1 MAIDLTKIARDHAAR
16 QSQKTSTSSRRKSK
30 AQLLD
35 EEGKIDL
42 TGIALAHKKGLRL
55 YEDEEYASNTP
66 ESRLDIDYVNGMSGW
81 LQDTNRRLNTLYSAA
96 NREVTPWGQQ
106 NQLASNRENISELM
120 QAAQDYMDYIQ
131 TNEDDL
137 ASVVGRGT
145 LDLLERNFTDTL
157 SNLMR
162 YDREANEANRGS
174 IGAVNRYLAT
184 EEGQAQIQPYLDAQE
199 ERAQESGRP
208 VSSAA
213 LDAARQ
219 AIQAERQDVSRALQ
233 SDFGTDEYNV
243 AFDRLQQIDQ
253 DVDRLNTAIDEA
265 RDRENMQ
272 RWSSVMHNP
281 DFAEYSQRGAEIEND
296 PTRSMWQ
303 SLNEGLFRNSQNI
316 GNIVTYARDPNTV
329 DTLRSRLTTPW
340 GTAVRSPFGGNQM
353 ALANN
358 PLARYWMMTDEEV
371 SIYNY
376 LLAKDDE
383 EGTGNA
389 QAYLD
394 DLEPQLEARVSN
406 VALQDTAMW
415 AQGNPVL
422 ASASSVLSS
431 PLAGSAYLEAAAN
444 RLSGEETANSPTQ
457 LMVRGANIE
466 RGTVAEDIQEN
477 VAESTGQQWLGDV
490 ASFVYQTGMSVADSL
505 LNTAIGAGAFGG
517 GTAGSVA
524 SSLLMSGGAAS
535 SAYQDAVDRGA
546 SENTA
551 LAAGGLAGFFEA
563 FFERF
568 SIDKF
573 LSTASMASKSGMVK
587 TVLRQMRVEAS
598 EEAATEIANILSDT
612 AIMGDLSN
620 FETSVAAYMAQGMSE
635 EDARRKA
642 MGDLG
647 LQVLEAAAG
656 GALSGGMMSGVS
668 TTVSAARSRSMANS
682 AIQNNA
688 VDSLIDAGLQLDENS
703 NAYAVAKQ
711 LRNNQ
716 LDPTSAG
723 DVARLIRGLAQDGAL
738 TNDLVQR
745 IGETQEQESNTTQET
760 AADTASA
767 QDVEADPLMQAA
779 TAVAD
784 EQVQARTARTETLSE
799 AVRQEAPSQTAQT
812 APESVPADGGTNTQA
827 QPENSREAVLRRAR
841 RATASTAVPSSAR
854 LAAQNTQTQEDVTVS
869 GFDDVFPDGSATLRT
884 EDGSIVALGD
894 VQFSDP
900 LQQQLYESAVETGNV
915 NAAMTFLGYY
925 DSSDGGN
932 IASYAQGFYAIY
944 NRALEGASF
953 EQAVSGSV
961 ASGALTPVQ
970 QRAAYMAGQNVWTA
984 GQETQDVAQQAAPA
998 EAAPA
1003 APAAPKRRRTGG
1015 RPGLTRQ
1022 FKDSSLN
1029 DSQRAALAENK
1040 EALRVI
1046 DHLAKVA
1053 GAEVVLVP
1061 SIDGLE
1067 ISGRTIHAQAN
1078 GMYDPE
1084 SGRIYIGID
1093 AQEGA
1098 LAYVAT
1104 HELVHYIR
1112 AWNENGY
1119 NNLAGIVSEALS
1131 DAGRNMQDLIRYQM
1145 DRFGY
1150 DEDAAREEVIANS
1163 VPAILSDSA
1172 YVERIARKD
1181 MGLAKKIQQF
1191 IRNLTRQLRKQFD
1204 AIASGSRSWAQM
1216 ASLAEN
1222 LDMLH
1227 DIENAF
1233 DVALSGVGQYV
1244 EYNQGAIKR
1253 KFSRKSWEESDKTD
1267 LVNRLSNLHGVS
1279 REQAQKWVSD
1289 VDSIS
1294 AIVADED
1301 NREWLDYTPDTNRRF
1316 LKPNAEYFFT
1326 LDASTLCAKRL
1337 LYQGIYNA
1345 IQHQLKNTT
1354 LTAEDAINIRN
1365 LMAVHGVVSPC
1376 AICYVESRRKHL
1388 GAFTE
1393 NWRRSY
1399 DGDYKPSIDELTT
1412 TDGLAKLRREHP
1424 EVFND
1429 FTGAMLR
1436 KGSSNPKV
1444 VELRT
1449 DYRDHDILRLTD
1461 TAVNKIKHIGGLR
1474 VQSFSD
1480 FEVVHMIDVMQA
1492 VLDMSARELTSQAYT
1507 KVPSFAWVFGG
1518 TGMKIN
1524 LSLIAGGV
1532 DSSGKLIFDEY
1543 EGMKF
1548 RDAVAL
1554 REAYSR
1560 DVGTIV
1566 VVRTD
1571 EEFRAAMADPQIDFI
1586 IPFRRSGWSREQ
1598 YRRLNRGQN
1607 VSDYTQ
1613 YQVEKY
1619 AARNKKGKLVWKNA
1633 DTQLYPADYWD
1644 YTKTGKQNA
1653 ERYLELCAER
1663 KVRPKFHTMLEAVS
1677 VGENPVYRLPSDGS
1691 ADGYWKTLIDY
1702 KMYDNDGNPAPQQA
1716 VRPNFN
1722 MERAQDILSQYL
1734 DYARE
1739 LGLRAD
1745 TLPVDNQIV
1754 DEFVRAKRAGQS
1766 TRNADVQSWVSE
1778 ETLRDAAQESSAPY
1792 RPFEYDHEALP
1803 SGERFSLRDTEPAD
1817 VDRLRRQNERLAK
1830 ALDNARRQVRIIT
1843 GSRIDPDRLRRIA
1856 RRFVRQ
1862 YKSRYSSEALANELR
1877 QIYTYVEAGGE
1888 NADWTDVDSFGIG
1901 VARKVVENAVERD
1914 DSVSSQFTDLRDYFQ
1929 KTPLKL
1935 SAALREQ
1942 IENSFRSVSA
1952 FRRELGNRIRF
1963 SDKGIELD
1971 VALGEIHDM
1980 YPFLDYESMDI
1991 DTLVELAE
1999 LTRPAYVNPF
2009 GDDLES
2015 AAADLWTQLQEAYVD
2030 AAIPQTFAER
2040 KKAQIDQLKA
2050 EMRQMRKDNDL
2061 AARMAVGRARA
2072 EGRRALQEERAE
2084 WRRRMREQRASQTER
2099 TERRRYRERILASTR
2114 TLSDWLTAPNDKRFV
2129 PESLRTEL
2137 ASFLAAI
2144 DVGYREGSFVGG
2156 QWADRMARMLREV
2169 EKANKAAPEN
2179 GTMEFDAD
2187 TVASLEYITEQI
2199 ARAPKGSELRD
2210 MSAQDL
2216 EVLSDVLQA
2225 IKHQIINADKIFVN
2239 GRRESIAQVGNDT
2252 IDRAIRRAGQ
2262 RGNERR
2268 KKLFGNKFVV
2278 GNMKPVYFFR
2288 NLGGKLRVLG
2298 DDLFRGESEW
2308 AVHMRD
2314 ERQWYADV
2322 KKRYHVDRWQNRK
2335 NDKLTFRT
2343 EMGDQISLTRE
2354 QALAVYAIDRREK
2367 LETHTHHLNAG
2378 GIVFERD
2385 ENGKFIDNA
2394 TAHPLSDADIQRIN
2408 EWLTDEQK
2416 EYADELVHNMSTT
2429 LAEIGNRT
2437 SLRLVGYKK
2446 FTGEHYVP
2454 FHVSGSQLS
2463 NEPGRFD
2470 PEGGA
2475 QQRQSARQKNKG
2487 FTKSVTQGSN
2497 NPLVMENLT
2506 DMWARHVQDMSSYAA
2521 MAIPQ
2526 DNLIR
2531 LYNYK
2536 RPNEAGRRQ
2545 ETVKS
2550 AMTTGYG
2557 RQTVQYLDRL
2567 NADIGGTMMID
2578 PRDRL
2583 MSSMVAKFK
2592 KGAVLGSLSV
2602 AIQQPSAFL
2611 RAFAQIPWQYM
2622 RPGALPAYRQAQRYA
2637 GTAIIKDIGGYDLQ
2651 GGQSAAD
2658 WLLDNKPKKPL
2669 EWTDR
2674 ILGKLPELADAVTWG
2689 AIWNSVKAE
2698 VAHKT
2703 NLKRGSEE
2711 FLRECGR
2718 RFDEVTRL
2726 TQVYDST
2733 LSRSDYMRDRSTY
2746 AQMAT
2751 AFMAEPTT
2759 SMNLLFDAVLHANDR
2774 GMEGRVA
2781 VHTAALAFLSSTI
2794 VNAVL
2799 KSIVYAARDDEDEL
2813 SFGEKYKQQLKSSLL
2828 GERISYLPGPVGDV
2842 VGFFAGSDFS
2852 PIGQVPILSDVASII
2867 SGYDVSRTDM
2877 DVVSNVVNAFQNL
2890 WSESRT
2896 SYAKVRDLMG
2906 AVGNLI
2912 GVPVRNLWRDTEA
2925 ILRTVGIPVPATSTN
2940 ASTQKGSF
2948 QRAYQALLDGDRAGY
2963 QRYMDR
2969 AEALIRESIAK
2980 SEEENGTEYVDV
2992 ETEINNRLL
3001 RGIRDALKED
3011 PRIAQMAEYR
3021 VTDWDYDEYTRL
3033 RNQLLNQGFPLEAIT
3048 GAVNSA
3054 INDLEDTGE
3063 IESTPY
3069 NPEEWTQEDL
3079 QTAIEEAMTTGDTSE
3094 VEAIQQAMLTQ
3105 TDTYWTVM
3113 PEDPVDYVR
3122 SAARK
3127 AYQAASNDP
3136 NDRQA
3141 IEVLE
3146 LFGYTQE
3153 DAQGWENDAMRQEVY
3168 TSIDAGDYSAAN
3180 AQIQSM
3186 KQNGMKQE
3194 SIRDGIRTKY
3204 KKQIQ
3209 DAQIAGDTQRV
3220 RELRS
3225 TLMNLN
3231 LYDANGSLYF
3241 SAARIDEWIRDA
3253 GKEE

>member
-30 AQLLD
+30 ARLLD
-35 EEGKIDL
+35 EDGKIDL

-66 ESRLDIDYVNGMSGW
+66 ESRLDMDYVNGMSSW
-81 LQDTNRRLNTLYSAA
+81 VQDTGRRLSSLYASA
-96 NREVTPWGQQ
+96 NRETTPWGQA
-106 NQLASNRENISELM
+106 NQLASRTDNVDELL
-120 QAAQDYMDYIQ
+120 QAAYDYADYIQ
-131 TNEDDL
+131 NNEGDL
-137 ASVVGRGT
+137 SSVLGRGT
-145 LDLLERNFTDTL
+145 LNQLEQGINDTIA
-157 SNLMR
+157 NLMR
-162 YDREANEANRGS
+162 YNRQASEANRGS
-174 IGAVNRYLAT
+174 LGAVNRYLAT

-199 ERAQESGRP
+199 EAQRRQEEQAQESGRP

-219 AIQAERQDVSRALQ
+219 AIQVERQDVSRALQ
-233 SDFGTDEYNV
+233 SDFGTDEYNA

-253 DVDRLNTAIDEA
+253 DVGRLNTAIDEA

-272 RWSSVMHNP
+272 RWSSVMQNP
-281 DFAEYSQRGAEIEND
+281 DFAEYSRRGAEIEND
-296 PTRSMWQ
+296 SMPTGFFEPIARAFQ
-303 SLNEGLFRNSQNI
+303 GGTNI
-316 GNIVTYARDPNTV
+316 GNVVTYARDPANASAI
-329 DTLRSRLTTPW
+329 RGQNETPW
-340 GTAVRSPFGGNQM
+340 GTASRNVIGGNQTM
-353 ALANN
+353 YDN
-358 PLARYWMMTDEEV
+358 PLTLYWFMTDDEV
-371 SIYNY
+371 SVYNY
-376 LLAKDDE
+376 LLAKDNE
-383 EGTGNA
+383 NGTSDA
-389 QAYLD
+389 QAYLN
-394 DLEPQLEARVSN
+394 DLTQELNTRRGQAN
-406 VALQDTAMW
+406 LQDVAMW

-431 PLAGSAYLEAAAN
+431 PVNGLAYAEGAIN
-444 RLSGEETANSPTQ
+444 RLRGQPTDSYSPTQ
-457 LMVRGANIE
+457 LQTRGANIA

-505 LNTAIGAGAFGG
+505 LNTAIGAGLFGG

-568 SIDKF
+568 SIDEF

-587 TVLRQMRVEAS
+587 TVLRQMGVEAS
-598 EEAATEIANILSDT
+598 EEAATEVANILSDR

-642 MGDLG
+642 VGDLG

-656 GALSGGMMSGVS
+656 GALSGGMTSGVS

-688 VDSLIDAGLQLDENS
+688 VDALIDAGLQLDENS
-703 NAYAVAKQ
+703 AAYAVAQQ
-711 LRNNQ
+711 LRNSD
-716 LDPTSAG
+716 LDPTSTGA
-723 DVARLIRGLAQDGAL
+723 VARLVRGLAQDGAL
-738 TNDLVQR
+738 TSDLVQR

-760 AADTASA
+760 SADTASVQA
-767 QDVEADPLMQAA
+767 VEADPLMQAA
-779 TAVAD
+779 TAVVD
-784 EQVQARTARTETLSE
+784 EQEQARTARTETLSE
-799 AVRQEAPSQTAQT
+799 AVRQETPSQTAQT
-812 APESVPADGGTNTQA
+812 APESVPVDGGTNTQA
-827 QPENSREAVLRRAR
+827 QPENGREAVLRRAR
-841 RATASTAVPSSAR
+841 QATASTAAPSSAR
-854 LAAQNTQTQEDVTVS
+854 LAAQNTQTHEDVTVS

-915 NAAMTFLGYY
+915 NAARTFVGYY

-932 IASYAQGFYAIY
+932 IDSYAHGFYAIY

-961 ASGALTPVQ
+961 ASDALTPVQ
-970 QRAAYMAGQNVWTA
+970 QRAAYMAGQNVLNA
-984 GQETQDVAQQAAPA
+984 AQGTQDTVQTVLTQEESRRDERKPQPREARAQKSRAPKPKNVPGLARAYTESNLNAAQRRAVKENA
-998 EAAPA
+998 EAF
-1003 APAAPKRRRTGG
+1003 
-1015 RPGLTRQ
+1015 GLIDRMAKIAGAQ
-1022 FKDSSLN
+1022 VVVVPSLN
-1029 DSQRAALAENK
+1029 GMELN
-1040 EALRVI
+1040 
-1046 DHLAKVA
+1046 
-1053 GAEVVLVP
+1053 
-1061 SIDGLE
+1061 
-1067 ISGRTIHAQAN
+1067 GRTVESDAN
-1078 GMYDPE
+1078 GMYDPR
-1084 SGRIYIGID
+1084 SGRIYIGLD

-1098 LAYVAT
+1098 LSYVT
-1104 HELVHYIR
+1104 MHELVHYVK
-1112 AWNENGY
+1112 AGNETGY
-1119 NNLAGIVSEALS
+1119 SVLEKVVFDALRDS
-1131 DAGRNMQDLIRYQM
+1131 GEDVDALVAYQRE
-1145 DRFGY
+1145 RFGY
-1150 DEDAAREEVIANS
+1150 SEAAAREEVVCNS
-1163 VPAILSDSA
+1163 VPAVLSDA
-1172 YVERIARKD
+1172 QYVEQLMQEDASVARRIRRF
-1181 MGLAKKIQQF
+1181 AKF
-1191 IRNLTRQLRKQFD
+1191 VMDRLRKQLG
-1204 AIASGSRSWAQM
+1204 ALSEGSRSWEQM
-1216 ASLAEN
+1216 GALAKDMDTLRRIEEAFDTAAREWRGGTTANPGVRKNHQDDDAKFSMKDTVERKGTLLAIHN
-1222 LDMLH
+1222 LTGEKLRKFLALGGAPMPSIAVTRS
-1227 DIENAF
+1227 DIEHSNFGDISLVF
-1233 DVALSGVGQYV
+1233 DKSTIDPKANRRNTVYSADAWTPTFPAIEYEVNPRAEQRISRRIRELSRKVDPLFQDELRGIQYGLEDSLNRRGGEEGLVRAAMENYGLKAAYLEEQGQHIAAATTRREVDQGFRADRADRYQAIADVLGTEDSEAIGSMKLSEVRDRYGDALEQVFPGVTKSAMRLSGVLRQTQAYLENRDAGPVYETVTDSAATRRAIDAALDQAGYEHWV
-1244 EYNQGAIKR
+1244 RNLYDGIEGA
-1253 KFSRKSWEESDKTD
+1253 S
-1267 LVNRLSNLHGVS
+1267 GV
-1279 REQAQKWVSD
+1279 RNGKD
-1289 VDSIS
+1289 PF
-1294 AIVADED
+1294 
-1301 NREWLDYTPDTNRRF
+1301 TPAGNRRSF
-1316 LKPNAEYFFT
+1316 AQTHYPVTLENLAKAMAAQNGGNTKNVSGFNGVKTLRAGMAQRFKSIAEMHK
-1326 LDASTLCAKRL
+1326 LEGRL
-1337 LYQGIYNA
+1337 RNLSQ
-1345 IQHQLKNTT
+1345 
-1354 LTAEDAINIRN
+1354 EEMDAISNALSDRMYDLMARIDQTRTSRGQSNDLMRMDYIGETLMEIADSGKYSAQNIR
-1365 LMAVHGVVSPC
+1365 
-1376 AICYVESRRKHL
+1376 
-1388 GAFTE
+1388 
-1393 NWRRSY
+1393 
-1399 DGDYKPSIDELTT
+1399 
-1412 TDGLAKLRREHP
+1412 
-1424 EVFND
+1424 EVFMD
-1429 FTGAMLR
+1429 AGM
-1436 KGSSNPKV
+1436 PI
-1444 VELRT
+1444 
-1449 DYRDHDILRLTD
+1449 DTD
-1461 TAVNKIKHIGGLR
+1461 TAEEVRALLFDIQQMPVNLFEAKPERAVYTNEVRLAVLPDGKYPEIEERLTELGIPVTHYDENVAGDRLR
-1474 VQSFSD
+1474 VMNS
-1480 FEVVHMIDVMQA
+1480 EA
-1492 VLDMSARELTSQAYT
+1492 TE
-1507 KVPSFAWVFGG
+1507 
-1518 TGMKIN
+1518 
-1524 LSLIAGGV
+1524 SL
-1532 DSSGKLIFDEY
+1532 
-1543 EGMKF
+1543 
-1548 RDAVAL
+1548 
-1554 REAYSR
+1554 
-1560 DVGTIV
+1560 
-1566 VVRTD
+1566 
-1571 EEFRAAMADPQIDFI
+1571 
-1586 IPFRRSGWSREQ
+1586 
-1598 YRRLNRGQN
+1598 
-1607 VSDYTQ
+1607 
-1613 YQVEKY
+1613 
-1619 AARNKKGKLVWKNA
+1619 
-1633 DTQLYPADYWD
+1633 
-1644 YTKTGKQNA
+1644 
-1653 ERYLELCAER
+1653 
-1663 KVRPKFHTMLEAVS
+1663 
-1677 VGENPVYRLPSDGS
+1677 
-1691 ADGYWKTLIDY
+1691 
-1702 KMYDNDGNPAPQQA
+1702 
-1716 VRPNFN
+1716 
-1722 MERAQDILSQYL
+1722 
-1734 DYARE
+1734 
-1739 LGLRAD
+1739 
-1745 TLPVDNQIV
+1745 
-1754 DEFVRAKRAGQS
+1754 
-1766 TRNADVQSWVSE
+1766 
-1778 ETLRDAAQESSAPY
+1778 
-1792 RPFEYDHEALP
+1792 
-1803 SGERFSLRDTEPAD
+1803 RFSLRDTEPAD

-1843 GSRIDPDRLRRIA
+1843 GSRIDPERLQRIA

-1862 YKSRYSSEALANELR
+1862 YKSKYSAEALANELR
-1877 QIYTYVEAGGE
+1877 QIYTYVEAGGQ
-1888 NADWTDVDSFGIG
+1888 NLDWTDVDSFGIG

-1914 DSVSSQFTDLRDYFQ
+1914 DSASSQFTDLRDYFQ

-1942 IENSFRSVSA
+1942 IENSFGNVSA
-1952 FRRELGNRIRF
+1952 FRRELGNRVRF
-1963 SDKGIELD
+1963 SDKGVELD
-1971 VALGEIHDM
+1971 VALGEIREM

-1991 DTLVELAE
+1991 DTLVELTE

-2015 AAADLWTQLQEAYVD
+2015 AAADLWMQLQEAYVD
-2030 AAIPQTFAER
+2030 AAIPETFAER

-2050 EMRQMRKDNDL
+2050 EMQQMRKDNDL

-2099 TERRRYRERILASTR
+2099 AERRKYRERILASTR

-2199 ARAPKGSELRD
+2199 ARVPKGSELRD

-2252 IDRAIRRAGQ
+2252 IDRAVRRAGQ

-2268 KKLFGNKFVV
+2268 KKLLGNKFVV

-2314 ERQWYADV
+2314 ERQWYADI

-2354 QALAVYAIDRREK
+2354 QALAIYAIDRREK

-2385 ENGKFIDNA
+2385 DNGKIIDNA

-2416 EYADELVHNMSTT
+2416 AYADELVHNMSTT

-2611 RAFAQIPWQYM
+2611 RAFAHIPWQYM

-2674 ILGKLPELADAVTWG
+2674 ILGKLPELADAMTWG

-2751 AFMAEPTT
+2751 AFMAESTT

-2799 KSIVYAARDDEDEL
+2799 NSIVYAARDDEDEL

-2852 PIGQVPILSDVASII
+2852 PIGQVPILSDVASIV

-2877 DVVSNVVNAFQNL
+2877 DVVSNVVNAFRNL

-2896 SYAKVRDLMG
+2896 SYAKVRDLVG

-2992 ETEINNRLL
+2992 ETEVNNRLL

-3069 NPEEWTQEDL
+3069 SPEEWTQEDL
-3079 QTAIEEAMTTGDTSE
+3079 QAAIEEAMTTGDTSE

-3105 TDTYWTVM
+3105 TDTYWSVM

-3168 TSIDAGDYSAAN
+3168 TSIDVGDYSAAN

-3186 KQNGMKQE
+3186 KQNGMKPE

-3204 KKQIQ
+3204 RKQIQ